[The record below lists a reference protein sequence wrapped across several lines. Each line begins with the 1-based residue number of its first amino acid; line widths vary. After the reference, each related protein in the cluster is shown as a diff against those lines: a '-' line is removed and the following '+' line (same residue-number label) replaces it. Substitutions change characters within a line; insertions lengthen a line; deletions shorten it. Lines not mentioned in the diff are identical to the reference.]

1 MGRHVYVTLHV
12 SRKVFSEACMRWYF
26 RKLADG
32 LVITHA
38 RPEFAGQLEEL
49 QRTCFPTLAEEERFK
64 SFHYLK
70 HIELFDDGQFVA
82 LDGDRVVG
90 ATTTLRLD
98 FDFDHVDHTFGEII
112 QGGWLT
118 SHQPNGEWLYGA
130 DISVRPEYR
139 GRGIATALY
148 AVRQEVVWRL
158 GLKGQVTAGMIP
170 GFSAVKDKMTA
181 EEYYRGVVSGELRDS
196 TLSMQMNAGFEPR
209 GLLANYLNDPVCD
222 NYSVLLVLPGEKNVR
237 GASRGTIREKAMS
250 YIRLN
255 TEIPGPNAKQLLAR
269 RAAALPSGLARA
281 TDVVVERA
289 EGSLVFDVDGNT
301 LIDLAGGI
309 GMLAVGH
316 SPAAVVD
323 AIKQQA
329 DKFIHPCALVTTY
342 EPIVALA
349 ELLNEVTPGSF
360 PKKTLFAN
368 SGAEAIENAVKLA
381 RKYTGRSTVICFEG
395 GYHGRTLLTLSL
407 TSKYG
412 LFKSGFGPFAPEIVR
427 LPIPNTYRTPKGMTA
442 DEYVDFGIQQ
452 LEHAFIAQ
460 VDPSAVAAILIEP
473 VQGEAGFLPVP
484 PRFLKRIRE
493 LSEQHGIVMIAD
505 EVQCGSGR
513 TGRMFAVEHYGIVPD
528 MIASAKSLG
537 AGMPIGAV
545 TGRAEIMDSAHLG
558 GVGSTY
564 GGSPV
569 ACVAALEALKMI
581 RQPEFL
587 AHANRLGDVMRGVL
601 EGWKRDWP
609 IVGDVR
615 GLGPM
620 LLVELVTDR
629 ELKTPLPPAETLAV
643 VRRAVSNGVLL
654 IRAGLF
660 SNCIRFLPPLNM
672 PEDMLREALT
682 AVGRAI
688 EAAVPA
694 ERLQTTATPR

>member
-1 MGRHVYVTLHV
+1 
-12 SRKVFSEACMRWYF
+12 MRWFY
-26 RKLADG
+26 RKLPDG

-38 RPEFAGQLEEL
+38 RPEFALQLEEL

-64 SFHYLK
+64 SRHYLK
-70 HIELFDDGQFVA
+70 HMELFEDGQLVA

-118 SHQPNGEWLYGA
+118 SHQPGGAWLYGA
-130 DISVRPEYR
+130 DISAHPDCR
-139 GRGIATALY
+139 GRGIGTALY
-148 AVRQEVVWRL
+148 AARQEVVWRL

-170 GFSAVKDKMTA
+170 GYGAVKDKMTA
-181 EEYYRGVVSGELRDS
+181 EEYYAGVLSGRIRDS
-196 TLSMQMNAGFEPR
+196 TLTMQMGAGFEPR

-222 NYSVLLVLPGEKNVR
+222 NYSVLLVLDAGKDVR
-237 GASRGTIREKAMS
+237 GASRKNAMS

-255 TEIPGPNAKQLLAR
+255 TEIPGPKAKQLLAR
-269 RAAALPSGLARA
+269 RAAAVPSGLAKA

-289 EGSLVFDVDGNT
+289 DGALVFDVDGNT

-316 SPAAVVD
+316 SPAPVVN
-323 AIKQQA
+323 AIQQQA
-329 DKFIHPCALVTTY
+329 EKFIHPCALVTTY
-342 EPIVALA
+342 EPYVALA
-349 ELLNEVTPGSF
+349 ELLNEITPGTF

-427 LPIPNTYRTPKGMTA
+427 LPIPNTYRTPQGMTA

-452 LEHAFIAQ
+452 LEHAFVAQ
-460 VDPSAVAAILIEP
+460 VDPSAVAAIVIEP

-484 PRFLKRIRE
+484 ARFLQRIRE
-493 LSEQHGIVMIAD
+493 LTERHGIVLIAD

-513 TGRMFAVEHYGIVPD
+513 TGRMYAVEHYGIVPD
-528 MIASAKSLG
+528 LIASAKSLG

-569 ACVAALEALKMI
+569 ACVAAIEALKMI

-587 AHANRLGDVMRGVL
+587 AHANRLGEVMRDIL
-601 EGWKRDWP
+601 EGWKARWP
-609 IVGDVR
+609 VIGDVR

-620 LLVELVTDR
+620 LLIELVTDL
-629 ELKTPLPPAETLAV
+629 ESKTPLPPADTLAV

-672 PEDMLREALT
+672 PEDMLREALD

-688 EAAVPA
+688 ETTVASNEAQAVPA
-694 ERLQTTATPR
+694 AVR

>member
-1 MGRHVYVTLHV
+1 V
-12 SRKVFSEACMRWYF
+12 RWYY
-26 RKLADG
+26 RKLSDG

-38 RPEFAGQLEEL
+38 RPEFAVQLEEL
-49 QRTCFPTLAEEERFK
+49 QRICFPTLAEDERFK
-64 SFHYLK
+64 SRHYRK
-70 HIELFDDGQFVA
+70 HMELFDSGQFVA

-98 FDFDHVDHTFGEII
+98 FDFEHVDHTFAEII

-118 SHQPNGEWLYGA
+118 SHQPAGAWLYGA
-130 DISVRPEYR
+130 DIGVLPEYR
-139 GRGIATALY
+139 GRGIATVLY
-148 AVRQEVVWRL
+148 AARQEVVWRL
-158 GLKGQVTAGMIP
+158 GLRGQVTAGMIP
-170 GFSAVKDKMTA
+170 GYGAVKQQMTA
-181 EEYYRGVVSGELRDS
+181 EEYYNGVLAGNIRDS
-196 TLSMQMNAGFEPR
+196 TLTMQMNAGFEPR

-222 NYSVLLVLPGEKNVR
+222 NYSVLLVLEANKNVR
-237 GASRGTIREKAMS
+237 GASRENAMS

-255 TEIPGPNAKQLLAR
+255 TEIPGPRAKQFLAR
-269 RAAALPSGLARA
+269 RAAAVPSGLAKA

-289 EGSLVFDVDGNT
+289 DGSLVFDVDGNT

-316 SPAAVVD
+316 SPAPVVE
-323 AIKQQA
+323 AIQRQA
-329 DKFIHPCALVTTY
+329 EKFIHPCALVATY
-342 EPIVALA
+342 EPYIALA
-349 ELLNEVTPGSF
+349 ELLNEVTPGTF

-427 LPIPNTYRTPKGMTA
+427 LPIPNTYRTPAGMTA
-442 DEYVDFGIQQ
+442 DQYVDFGIQQ
-452 LEHAFIAQ
+452 LEHAFTAQ
-460 VDPSAVAAILIEP
+460 VDPSAVAAIVIEP

-513 TGRMFAVEHYGIVPD
+513 TGRMFAIEHYGIVPD

-587 AHANRLGDVMRGVL
+587 AHANRLGEVMREVL
-601 EGWKRDWP
+601 EGWKRQWP

-620 LLVELVTDR
+620 MLVELVTDR
-629 ELKTPLPPAETLAV
+629 ESKTPLPASDTLAV

-654 IRAGLF
+654 IRAGLY
-660 SNCIRFLPPLNM
+660 SNCIRFLPPLNTR
-672 PEDMLREALT
+672 EDMLREALDV
-682 AVGRAI
+682 VGRAI
-688 EAAVPA
+688 EAAVAVEQMQAAPVA
-694 ERLQTTATPR
+694 APR

>member
-1 MGRHVYVTLHV
+1 LWIYATLHISCNLPGGFV
-12 SRKVFSEACMRWYF
+12 RWYY
-26 RKLADG
+26 RKLPDG
-32 LVITHA
+32 LVIAQA
-38 RPEFAGQLEEL
+38 RPEFAVQLEEL

-64 SFHYLK
+64 SYHYIK
-70 HIELFDDGQFVA
+70 HMELFDSGQFVA
-82 LDGDRVVG
+82 LDGDRVIG
-90 ATTTLRLD
+90 ASSTLRLD
-98 FDFDHVDHTFGEII
+98 FDFEHVDHTFGEII

-118 SHQPNGEWLYGA
+118 SHQPNGAWLYGA
-130 DISVRPEYR
+130 DLSVRPEYR

-148 AVRQEVVWRL
+148 AARHEVVWRL

-170 GFSAVKDKMTA
+170 GYGAVKEKMTA
-181 EEYYRGVVSGELRDS
+181 QAYYAGVLSGQIRDS
-196 TLSMQMNAGFEPR
+196 TLSMQMNAGFEAR
-209 GLLANYLNDPVCD
+209 GLLENYLNDPVCD
-222 NYSVLLVLPGEKNVR
+222 NYSVLLVLDATKNVK
-237 GASRGTIREKAMS
+237 GADRNNAMS

-255 TEIPGPNAKQLLAR
+255 TEIPGPKAKQLLAR
-269 RAAALPSGLARA
+269 RAAAVPAGLAKA

-301 LIDLAGGI
+301 LIDMAGGI

-316 SPAAVVD
+316 SPAPVVE
-323 AIKQQA
+323 AIQKQA
-329 DKFIHPCALVTTY
+329 EKFIHPCSLVATY
-342 EPIVALA
+342 EPYIALA
-349 ELLNEVTPGSF
+349 ELLNDLTPGDF

-427 LPIPNTYRTPKGMTA
+427 LPIPNTYRTPAGMTA
-442 DEYVDFGIQQ
+442 EQYVDFGIQQ
-452 LEHAFIAQ
+452 LDHAFTAQ

-493 LSEQHGIVMIAD
+493 LSERHGIVMIAD

-569 ACVAALEALKMI
+569 ACVAAIEALKMI

-587 AHANRLGDVMRGVL
+587 AHANRLGAVMREVL
-601 EGWKRDWP
+601 EGWKRQWP
-609 IVGDVR
+609 VVGDVR

-629 ELKTPLPPAETLAV
+629 ETKTPLAAADTLAV
-643 VRRAVSNGVLL
+643 VRHAVANGVLL

-672 PEDMLREALT
+672 PEDMLREAL
-682 AVGRAI
+682 AVVGRAI
-688 EAAVPA
+688 EATVTANQMHAVA
-694 ERLQTTATPR
+694 PR